1 MKWKDIGKMIA
12 QNAPTIGVAL
22 GGPLGGSIGQLVSSV
37 LGVPDEP
44 AAVAQKL
51 KEDPE
56 TFLKILA
63 LEKTHELEVMKAAYA
78 AQQADQSILAD
89 IYKTELKSE
98 SWMARNWRPMFGM
111 SVAVSFAIQ
120 MMGVTA
126 VMLLSPKDAGEV
138 INGMISLIPIWG
150 VALSVLGINIDRR
163 SEDKRNELAAKAGTK
178 LPTQSKGIVEILG
191 DFVSKSPKDKNGNA
205 QTV

>member
-1 MKWKDIGKMIA
+1 MKWKDVGKMIV

-22 GGPLGGSIGQLVSSV
+22 GGPLGGSIGQLISGV
-37 LGVPDEP
+37 LGVPEEP

-56 TFLKILA
+56 TYLKIMQ
-63 LEKTHELEVMKAAYA
+63 LEKTHELDVMKAAYA
-78 AQQADQSILAD
+78 AQQAEQSVLAD

-111 SVAVSFAIQ
+111 SVAISFAIQ

-126 VMLLSPKDAGEV
+126 VMLLSPADAGEV

-163 SEDKRNELAAKAGTK
+163 SEDKRNELAVKAGTK

-191 DFVSKSPKDKNGNA
+191 DFVSKGKDKNGNA
-205 QTV
+205 QAV